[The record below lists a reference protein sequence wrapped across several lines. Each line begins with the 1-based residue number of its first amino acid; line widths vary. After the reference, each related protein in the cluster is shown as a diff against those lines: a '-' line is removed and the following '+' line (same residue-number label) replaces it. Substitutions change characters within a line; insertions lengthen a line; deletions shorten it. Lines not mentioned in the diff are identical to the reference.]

1 MLSGYYEN
9 YWSILKLYDSTTVPM
24 LINKLIQ
31 QLFSNYYQLLNQF
44 ICSTPQNTHF
54 FFKKTLILLYSLFV
68 SYSLHFKLIY
78 I

>member
-54 FFKKTLILLYSLFV
+54 FF
-68 SYSLHFKLIY
+68 
-78 I
+78 

>member
-54 FFKKTLILLYSLFV
+54 FFKKNTNSIVLIICKLLPPF
-68 SYSLHFKLIY
+68 
-78 I
+78 